1 MMIDDKNAA
10 ALRSKAEQAKSPE
23 ELLQMAQAE
32 GITLTVKEAEDLF
45 TRLDH
50 NGALSD
56 DELENVAGGGCSDE
70 KKPKRPEMVS
80 NCSYYAAREGYDIVV
95 NESLCS
101 YCTRCGAQCP
111 RYE

>member
-45 TRLDH
+45 TRLNH
-50 NGALSD
+50 KGALSD
-56 DELENVAGGGCSDE
+56 DELENVAGGGCKE
-70 KKPKRPEMVS
+70 HWKPAPDGEERHWHPGEM
-80 NCSYYAAREGYDIVV
+80 E
-95 NESLCS
+95 
-101 YCTRCGAQCP
+101 
-111 RYE
+111 